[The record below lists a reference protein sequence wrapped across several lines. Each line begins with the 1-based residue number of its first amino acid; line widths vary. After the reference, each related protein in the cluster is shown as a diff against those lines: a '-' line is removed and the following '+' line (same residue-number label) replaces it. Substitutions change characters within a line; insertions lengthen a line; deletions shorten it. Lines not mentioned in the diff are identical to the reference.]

1 MAKFIEVQ
9 VVVRHGEVAK
19 TQEALLN
26 TDDIC
31 ICTPYNGG
39 TTIALRSVG
48 NTVDSIEI
56 ELEDRYEDIRYKLF
70 TDEVH

>member
-1 MAKFIEVQ
+1 MGKFIEVQ
-9 VVVRHGEVAK
+9 VVVRDGEYRK

-26 TDDIC
+26 ADDIC
-31 ICTPYNGG
+31 MCTQYASG
-39 TTIALRSVG
+39 TVVALRSTG
-48 NTVDSIEI
+48 NTVAPL